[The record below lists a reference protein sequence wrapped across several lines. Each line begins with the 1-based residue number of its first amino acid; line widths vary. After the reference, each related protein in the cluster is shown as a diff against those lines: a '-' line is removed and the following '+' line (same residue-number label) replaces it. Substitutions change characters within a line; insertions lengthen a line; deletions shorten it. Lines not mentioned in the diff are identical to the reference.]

1 MRSQLEWIT
10 TNVASLTILLAN
22 VFEALPTIVGV
33 VGGLA
38 VAWYNIEKAISV
50 RKNRSKDE

>member
-22 VFEALPTIVGV
+22 VVEALPTIVGV

-38 VAWYNIEKAISV
+38 VAWYNIEKAVSV
-50 RKNRSKDE
+50 RKNRNKDE

>member
-38 VAWYNIEKAISV
+38 VAWYNIEKAVSV
-50 RKNRSKDE
+50 RKNRNKDE

>member
-1 MRSQLEWIT
+1 MKGQLEWIT

-33 VGGLA
+33 AGGLA

>member
-1 MRSQLEWIT
+1 MKSQLEWIT

>member
-1 MRSQLEWIT
+1 MRSQLEWTT

-50 RKNRSKDE
+50 RKNRNKDE

>member
-1 MRSQLEWIT
+1 MKEQINWALNNIASVSVLAVV
-10 TNVASLTILLAN
+10 NVLDIIPP
-22 VFEALPTIVGV
+22 VVGV

-50 RKNRSKDE
+50 RKERNKK

>member
-1 MRSQLEWIT
+1 MKNQIEWIT
-10 TNVASLTILLAN
+10 TNVASVTILLAN
-22 VFEALPTIVGV
+22 VIEALPTLVGV

>member
-1 MRSQLEWIT
+1 MKNQIEWIT
-10 TNVASLTILLAN
+10 TNVASVTILLAN
-22 VFEALPTIVGV
+22 VIEALPTLVGV

-50 RKNRSKDE
+50 RKNRDKDE

>member
-1 MRSQLEWIT
+1 VKNQIEWIT
-10 TNVASLTILLAN
+10 TNVASVTILLAN
-22 VFEALPTIVGV
+22 VIEALPALVGV

-50 RKNRSKDE
+50 RKNRDKDE

>member
-50 RKNRSKDE
+50 RKNRNKDE

>member
-1 MRSQLEWIT
+1 MRSQIEWIT

-22 VFEALPTIVGV
+22 VFEALPTLVGV

-38 VAWYNIEKAISV
+38 VAWYNIEKAVSV
-50 RKNRSKDE
+50 RKNRNKDE